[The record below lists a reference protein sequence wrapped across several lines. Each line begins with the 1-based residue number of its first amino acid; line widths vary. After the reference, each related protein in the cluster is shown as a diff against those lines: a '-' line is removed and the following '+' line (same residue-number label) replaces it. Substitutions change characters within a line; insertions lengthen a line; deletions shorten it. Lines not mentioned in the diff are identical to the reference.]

1 MTRAP
6 AVTVLSRRGEVEEQ
20 MDNEDKLRRYLKVV
34 TADLVQARKRSEE
47 LERRAGEPIAIIGMA
62 CRYPGGVRSPEDLW
76 ELAVT
81 GRDAITPFPDDRG
94 WDLDALADPDPDPL
108 GASSTRQGGFLPD
121 VADFDAGFW
130 GISPREAIA
139 LDPQQRLLL
148 ETSWQALERA
158 RIDPHSLHGSATGVF
173 VGPSVTDYAAL
184 LARYPAGF
192 EGLLLGGLAGAII
205 SGRISYLLGL
215 EGPAVTVDTGCSSSL
230 TALHLA
236 AGALRAGD
244 CSLALVGGVS
254 VLVTPGS
261 FVEFSIQ
268 RGLAPD
274 GRCKS
279 FGDAADGTSWA
290 EGVGMVVV
298 ERLSDARR
306 HGHPVL
312 AVLRGSAINQ
322 DGASNGLTAPS
333 GPSQQRVIRRALA
346 AAGLTSAD
354 VDAVEAHGTG
364 TTLGDPIE
372 AQALL
377 ATYGR
382 DRRPGR
388 PLYLGSLKSNLGHSQ
403 SAAGVGGLIKTVM
416 SLRHGVLAPTLHAD
430 PPSTEVDWTA
440 GDVELLHESRPWPE
454 TGDRP
459 RRAAVSAF
467 GIGGTNAHAIL
478 EAVPEEDAGREGD
491 GVAHRALAAVP
502 WPVSGRTAAALRAQ
516 AARLA
521 AFLADRAEPAD
532 PADVG
537 YSLAT
542 TRAALEHRGVV
553 VAADRDGLL
562 AGLGALARGT
572 PGTGVTTGA
581 TVRGRL
587 AFLFTGQ
594 GAQRPGMGREL
605 YAEHPVFAEAFDA
618 ACAHLDGPIGRS
630 LRDLTF
636 AEDDPRGL
644 LDRTGFAQPALF
656 AVETALFRLVES
668 WGVRPDFVAG
678 HSIGE
683 VTAAH
688 VAGVLSLEDACALV
702 AARARLMQGMAPGG
716 AMVAVRAAE
725 EDVLPMLDEPDLV
738 SVAAVNGPA
747 SVVLSGDG
755 EALAALVER
764 LADKGFRS
772 RELRVSHAFHSPRL
786 DPILADFRSA
796 VEGLSYAAPRIP
808 IVPLA
813 PGDADRGERMR
824 SADYWVAQA
833 RAEVRFQDGVVRLA
847 EAGVTTFLELGPNG
861 VLTAL
866 GRDCLPPAG
875 PDVPDRVFVPALRR
889 GRAEPAALMD
899 AVAALFVRGAPVD
912 WRAVYAGTG
921 AAHLDLPTYAFQ
933 RRRYWLVDHL
943 PAGAS
948 LLAHQGV
955 VGGEGAPPPD
965 AAPAEAIPEAPS
977 VRGRLADRPRREW
990 AEVLLAEVR
999 DQVAQLMGYDSIEDV
1014 DAQRGFAEL
1023 GFDSLTAAWMTERLG
1038 AVTGLEL
1045 PPTLVVDRPTPYAVA
1060 TYLADRFAALDDLGP
1075 PPAAPA
1081 TAPAGPSP
1089 APAGASPAGPSPAGP
1104 SPAGPAPTRPPV
1116 TEPLPALFAQA
1127 CAQGQV
1133 RDGLDLLAAAARLRV
1148 GTGSPPTR
1156 EPVSF
1161 SRGLPGP
1168 TLVCIPSVVAPSN
1181 VYQYARMADALR
1193 ATHNVAVLPL
1203 TGYADHEPLHPT
1215 RADLVAAVAE
1225 AVRRSVTGPYVLV
1238 GYSSGGWIAH
1248 AAAARLEDLGTAPE
1262 SLVLLDSHPPG
1273 STGLAE
1279 VQSDLLG
1286 DAYAGWTAAQPLRG
1300 AELTAMAHHLRLFD
1314 DWAPSEIGGVPTLL
1328 LRAAERMGGR
1338 PRTGERWQAHWGP
1351 DHDAA
1356 DVPGTHLS
1364 MIDEHAASTASAI
1377 TGWLARRPG
1386 HLRRPSTDET
1396 SGER

>member
-1 MTRAP
+1 MD
-6 AVTVLSRRGEVEEQ
+6 
-20 MDNEDKLRRYLKVV
+20 DNEHKLRSYLNLV
-34 TADLVQARKRSEE
+34 TADLVRARKRSEE
-47 LERRAGEPIAIIGMA
+47 LERRVGEPIAIVGMA

-76 ELAVT
+76 ELAIN
-81 GRDAITPFPDDRG
+81 GRDAITPFPHDRG
-94 WDLDALADPDPDPL
+94 WDLDALYDPDANRP
-108 GASSTRQGGFLPD
+108 GTSYTQQGGFLTD
-121 VADFDAGFW
+121 VADFDAQFW
-130 GISPREAIA
+130 GISPREATA

-158 RIDPHSLHGSATGVF
+158 RIDPHSLHGSETGVF

-215 EGPAVTVDTGCSSSL
+215 EGPAVTLDTGCSSSL

-244 CSLALVGGVS
+244 CSLALAGGVS

-261 FVEFSIQ
+261 FVEFSTQ

-290 EGVGMVVV
+290 EGVGMVVI

-346 AAGLTSAD
+346 AAGLKSSD

-382 DRRPGR
+382 DRQPGR
-388 PLYLGSLKSNLGHSQ
+388 PLFLGSLKSNLGHSQ

-416 SLRHGVLAPTLHAD
+416 SLRHGMLAPTLHAD

-440 GDVELLHESRPWPE
+440 GDVELLQESRSWPE
-454 TGDRP
+454 TEDRP

-467 GIGGTNAHAIL
+467 GIGGTNAHVIL

-491 GVAHRALAAVP
+491 GVAHRTLTAVP
-502 WPVSGRTAAALRAQ
+502 WLVSGRTVAAMRAQ
-516 AARLA
+516 AARLVT
-521 AFLADRAEPAD
+521 FLTHRAEPAGLT
-532 PADVG
+532 DVG

-542 TRAALEHRGVV
+542 TRAALDNRGVV
-553 VAADRDGLL
+553 VAADRDDLL
-562 AGLGALARGT
+562 AGLSALAGGT
-572 PGTGVTTGA
+572 PHTAVTTGA
-581 TVRGRL
+581 TARGRL

-594 GAQRPGMGREL
+594 GAQKLGMGRAL

-618 ACAHLDGPIGRS
+618 VCAHLDGPLGRS

-636 AEDDPRGL
+636 AEDDPLGL

-688 VAGVLSLEDACALV
+688 VAGILSLEDACALV

-725 EDVLPMLDEPDLV
+725 EDILPMLDELTGLV

-747 SVVLSGDG
+747 SVVLSGD
-755 EALAALVER
+755 EKTLTTLMAR
-764 LADKGFRS
+764 LTDKGLHP
-772 RELRVSHAFHSPRL
+772 RELRVSHAFHSPRI

-796 VEGLSYAAPRIP
+796 IESISYAAPRIP

-813 PGDADRGERMR
+813 PGEADRGERMR

-833 RAEVRFQDGVVRLA
+833 RAAVRFHDGVVRLS
-847 EAGVTTFLELGPNG
+847 EAGVTTYLELGPGG
-861 VLTAL
+861 VLAAL
-866 GRDCLPPAG
+866 GQDCLPPAG
-875 PDVPDRVFVPALRR
+875 PGAPERAFVPTLRQ
-889 GRAEPAALMD
+889 GRAEPAALLD
-899 AVAALFVRGAPVD
+899 AVAALFVRGVPVN

-921 AAHLDLPTYAFQ
+921 AAQLDLPTYAFQ

-943 PAGAS
+943 PEGAS
-948 LLAHQGV
+948 LLADQGV
-955 VGGEGAPPPD
+955 VGGTGAPLPD
-965 AAPAEAIPEAPS
+965 AVTAGTVTEFPS
-977 VRGRLADRPRREW
+977 VRGRMADRPRQEW
-990 AEVLLAEVR
+990 AEILLAEVCEH
-999 DQVAQLMGYDSIEDV
+999 VARLMGYDALEDV
-1014 DAQRGFAEL
+1014 NPQRGFAEL
-1023 GFDSLTAAWMTERLG
+1023 GFDSLTATWLSERLR

-1045 PPTLVVDRPTPYAVA
+1045 SRTLVIDWPTPHAVA
-1060 TYLADRFAALDDLGP
+1060 THLADCFAALEDLGT

-1081 TAPAGPSP
+1081 AAPARPT
-1089 APAGASPAGPSPAGP
+1089 PAGA
-1104 SPAGPAPTRPPV
+1104 GPATPPT
-1116 TEPLPALFAQA
+1116 TDPLPVLFAQA
-1127 CAQGQV
+1127 CAQNQV
-1133 RDGLDLLAAAARLRV
+1133 KDGLELLAVAARMRM
-1148 GTGSPPTR
+1148 GTGSPKMR
-1156 EPVSF
+1156 EPVGF
-1161 SRGLPGP
+1161 SQGFAGP
-1168 TLVCIPSVVAPSN
+1168 TLVCIPSVMAPSN
-1181 VYQYARMADALR
+1181 VYQYARMADTLR
-1193 ATHNVAVLPL
+1193 TTHNMAVLPL
-1203 TGYADHEPLHPT
+1203 TGYADHESLPPT
-1215 RADLVAAVAE
+1215 RTDLVAAVAE
-1225 AVRRSVTGPYVLV
+1225 TVLSHVTGPYVLV

-1248 AAAARLEDLGTAPE
+1248 TAAARLKELNTAPE
-1262 SLVLLDSHPPG
+1262 SLVLLDSHLPG

-1279 VQSDLLG
+1279 IQVDLLG
-1286 DAYAGWTAAQPLRG
+1286 DAYAEWTATQPLRG
-1300 AELTAMAHHLRLFD
+1300 AELTAMAHHLQLFD
-1314 DWAPSEIGGVPTLL
+1314 DWAPTGIGGVSTLL
-1328 LRAAERMGGR
+1328 LRATERMGGQ
-1338 PRTGERWQAHWGP
+1338 PRTDEHWQAHWGP
-1351 DHDAA
+1351 DHDAI

-1377 TGWLARRPG
+1377 SGWLARRPA
-1386 HLRRPSTDET
+1386 HP
-1396 SGER
+1396 

>member
-1 MTRAP
+1 
-6 AVTVLSRRGEVEEQ
+6 
-20 MDNEDKLRRYLKVV
+20 MDDNDHKLRHYLNLV

-47 LERRAGEPIAIIGMA
+47 LERRVGEPIAIVGMA

-81 GRDAITPFPDDRG
+81 GRDAITPFPQDRG
-94 WDLDALADPDPDPL
+94 WDLDSLYDPDPGRP
-108 GASSTRQGGFLPD
+108 GTSYTREGGFLSD
-121 VADFDAGFW
+121 VADFDAQFW
-130 GISPREAIA
+130 GISPREATA

-158 RIDPHSLHGSATGVF
+158 RIDPHSLHGSETGVF

-215 EGPAVTVDTGCSSSL
+215 EGPAVTLDTGCSSSL

-254 VLVTPGS
+254 VLATPGS
-261 FVEFSIQ
+261 FVEFSTQ

-279 FGDAADGTSWA
+279 FGDAADGTAWA

-306 HGHPVL
+306 HRHPVL

-346 AAGLTSAD
+346 AAGLTSSD

-388 PLYLGSLKSNLGHSQ
+388 PLFLGSLKSNLGHSQ

-416 SLRHGVLAPTLHAD
+416 SLRHGTLAPTLHAD

-440 GDVELLHESRPWPE
+440 GDIELLQEPRSWPE

-478 EAVPEEDAGREGD
+478 EAVPEDEPGREGD
-491 GVAHRALAAVP
+491 GVAHRTLAAVP
-502 WPVSGRTAAALRAQ
+502 WLVSGRTAAAMRAQ

-521 AFLADRAEPAD
+521 AFLTDRAEPAD
-532 PADVG
+532 PTDVG
-537 YSLAT
+537 HSLAT
-542 TRAALEHRGVV
+542 TRAALDSRGVV
-553 VAADRDGLL
+553 VASDREDLL

-572 PGTGVTTGA
+572 PHAAVTTGT

-594 GAQRPGMGREL
+594 GAQKPGMGREL

-618 ACAHLDGPIGRS
+618 VCAHLDGPLGRS

-636 AEDDPRGL
+636 AGDGPPDL

-688 VAGVLSLEDACALV
+688 VAGILSLEDACALV
-702 AARARLMQGMAPGG
+702 AARARLMQDMPPGG

-725 EDVLPMLDEPDLV
+725 EDILPMLDQLTGLV

-747 SVVLSGDG
+747 SVVLSGD
-755 EALAALVER
+755 EKALATLTAT
-764 LADKGFRS
+764 LADKGLRP
-772 RELRVSHAFHSPRL
+772 RTLRVSHAFHSPRI
-786 DPILADFRSA
+786 DPILAGFRSA
-796 VEGLSYAAPRIP
+796 IESLSYAAPRIP
-808 IVPLA
+808 VVPLA
-813 PGDADRGERMR
+813 PGGADRGERMR

-833 RAEVRFQDGVVRLA
+833 REAVRFHDGVVRLS
-847 EAGVTTFLELGPNG
+847 EAGVTTFLELGPGG
-861 VLTAL
+861 VLAAL

-875 PDVPDRVFVPALRR
+875 TGMPERAFVPTLRQ
-889 GRAEPAALMD
+889 GRAEPAALLD
-899 AVAALFVRGAPVD
+899 AVAALFVRGVPVD
-912 WRAVYAGTG
+912 WRAVYTGTG
-921 AAHLDLPTYAFQ
+921 AAQLDLPTYAFQ

-943 PAGAS
+943 PTGAS
-948 LLAHQGV
+948 LLADQGV
-955 VGGEGAPPPD
+955 VGGTGAPL
-965 AAPAEAIPEAPS
+965 PEAVTAETVPGIPS
-977 VRGRLADRPRREW
+977 VRAAMADRPRREW
-990 AEVLLAEVR
+990 AEILLAAVR
-999 DQVAQLMGYDSIEDV
+999 DQAAQLMGYDAPEDV
-1014 DAQRGFAEL
+1014 DPQRGFAEL
-1023 GFDSLTAAWMTERLG
+1023 GFDSLTAVWLTERLG

-1045 PPTLVVDRPTPYAVA
+1045 PRTLVVDWPTPHAVA
-1060 TYLADRFAALDDLGP
+1060 THLADRFAALGDLGT

-1081 TAPAGPSP
+1081 AAPARPT
-1089 APAGASPAGPSPAGP
+1089 PAGADRATPPA
-1104 SPAGPAPTRPPV
+1104 TD
-1116 TEPLPALFAQA
+1116 PLPVLFAQA
-1127 CAQGQV
+1127 CAQNQV
-1133 RDGLDLLAAAARLRV
+1133 KDGLELLAVAARMRV
-1148 GTGSPPTR
+1148 GAGSPRMR

-1161 SRGLPGP
+1161 SQGFAGP
-1168 TLVCIPSVVAPSN
+1168 TLVCVPSVMAPSN
-1181 VYQYARMADALR
+1181 VYQYARTADTLR
-1193 ATHNVAVLPL
+1193 TTHNMAVLSLP
-1203 TGYADHEPLHPT
+1203 GYADHESLHRT
-1215 RADLVAAVAE
+1215 RTDLVAAVAE
-1225 AVRRSVTGPYVLV
+1225 TVLSHVTGPYVLV

-1248 AAAARLEDLGTAPE
+1248 AAAARLKDLGTAPE
-1262 SLVLLDSHPPG
+1262 SLVLLDSHLPG

-1279 VQSDLLG
+1279 IQSDLLG
-1286 DAYAGWTAAQPLRG
+1286 DAYAEWTATQPPRG
-1300 AELTAMAHHLRLFD
+1300 AELTAMAHHLQLFD
-1314 DWAPSEIGGVPTLL
+1314 DWAPTDIDGVSTLL
-1328 LRAAERMGGR
+1328 LCAIGRMGGQ
-1338 PRTGERWQAHWGP
+1338 PRTGEHRRAHWGP
-1351 DHDAA
+1351 EHDTV

-1377 TGWLARRPG
+1377 SDWLARRPA
-1386 HLRRPSTDET
+1386 RPPHTDSIGQEAP
-1396 SGER
+1396 

>member
-1 MTRAP
+1 
-6 AVTVLSRRGEVEEQ
+6 

-34 TADLVQARKRSEE
+34 TADLMQARKRSEE

-94 WDLDALADPDPDPL
+94 WDLDSLYDPDPDRP
-108 GASSTRQGGFLPD
+108 GTSSTRQGGFLAD

-130 GISPREAIA
+130 GISPREAVA
-139 LDPQQRLLL
+139 MDPQQRLLL

-184 LARYPAGF
+184 LARYPTGF

-306 HGHPVL
+306 HRHPVL

-346 AAGLTSAD
+346 AAGLKSSD
-354 VDAVEAHGTG
+354 IDAVEAHGTG

-388 PLYLGSLKSNLGHSQ
+388 PLFLGSLKSNLGHSQ

-440 GDVELLHESRPWPE
+440 GDIELLHQSRPWPE
-454 TGDRP
+454 TEDRP

-467 GIGGTNAHAIL
+467 GIGGTNAHVIL
-478 EAVPEEDAGREGD
+478 EAVSEEEAGREGD
-491 GVAHRALAAVP
+491 GVAHRTLAAVP
-502 WPVSGRTAAALRAQ
+502 WPVSGRTAAAMRAQ

-521 AFLADRAEPAD
+521 AFLTNRAEPAD
-532 PADVG
+532 PTDVG

-562 AGLGALARGT
+562 AGLTALAQGT
-572 PGTGVTTGA
+572 PDAAVTTGA

-594 GAQRPGMGREL
+594 GAQKLGMGREL

-618 ACAHLDGPIGRS
+618 VCARLDGPIGRS
-630 LRDLTF
+630 LRELTF
-636 AEDDPRGL
+636 ADDDALGL

-688 VAGVLSLEDACALV
+688 VAGILSLEDACALV
-702 AARARLMQGMAPGG
+702 AARARLMQGMSPGG

-725 EDVLPMLDEPDLV
+725 EDVLPMLDRLDGLV

-747 SVVLSGDG
+747 SVVLSGD
-755 EALAALVER
+755 EKALATVVER
-764 LADKGFRS
+764 LADKGVRS
-772 RELRVSHAFHSPRL
+772 RELRVSHAFHSPRI
-786 DPILADFRSA
+786 DSILADFRSA
-796 VEGLSYAAPRIP
+796 IEGISYAAPRIP
-808 IVPLA
+808 VVPLA

-833 RAEVRFQDGVVRLA
+833 RAAVRFLDGVVRLG
-847 EAGVTTFLELGPNG
+847 EAGVTTFLELGPGG

-875 PDVPDRVFVPALRR
+875 PDVPERAFVPTLRQ
-889 GRAEPAALMD
+889 GRAESAALMD
-899 AVAALFVRGAPVD
+899 AVAALFVRGVPVD

-921 AAHLDLPTYAFQ
+921 AAQLDLPTYAFQ

-943 PAGAS
+943 PSGAS
-948 LLAHQGV
+948 LLADQGV
-955 VGGEGAPPPD
+955 AGGKGVPPPD
-965 AAPAEAIPEAPS
+965 AVPAEAIPRMPS
-977 VRGRLADRPRREW
+977 VRGRLAGRPRQEW
-990 AEVLLAEVR
+990 AEILLAEVR
-999 DQVAQLMGYDSIEDV
+999 HQAAQLMGYDAPEDV

-1045 PPTLVVDRPTPYAVA
+1045 PRALVIDWPTPYAVA
-1060 TYLADRFAALDDLGP
+1060 THLADRFAALDDLEP
-1075 PPAAPA
+1075 LPVAPAA
-1081 TAPAGPSP
+1081 APAGPSP
-1089 APAGASPAGPSPAGP
+1089 AAESPATPPA
-1104 SPAGPAPTRPPV
+1104 

-1133 RDGLDLLAAAARLRV
+1133 RDGLEMLAVAARLRV
-1148 GTGSPPTR
+1148 SAVSPPMR
-1156 EPVSF
+1156 APVSF
-1161 SRGLPGP
+1161 SRGLAGP
-1168 TLVCIPSVVAPSN
+1168 TLICIPSVVAPSN

-1193 ATHNVAVLPL
+1193 TTHNMAVLPL
-1203 TGYADHEPLHPT
+1203 TGYADHETLSPT
-1215 RADLVAAVAE
+1215 RTDLVAAVAE
-1225 AVRRSVTGPYVLV
+1225 AVRGSVTGPYVLV

-1248 AAAARLEDLGTAPE
+1248 AAAALLKDSGTAPE
-1262 SLVLLDSHPPG
+1262 SLVLLDSHLPG
-1273 STGLAE
+1273 SAGLAE
-1279 VQSDLLG
+1279 IQFDLLG
-1286 DAYAGWTAAQPLRG
+1286 DAYAEWTATQPPRG

-1314 DWAPSEIGGVPTLL
+1314 DWAPAEISGVPTLL
-1328 LRAAERMGGR
+1328 LRATERMGGQ
-1338 PRTGERWQAHWGP
+1338 PRTSEHWQARWGP
-1351 DHDAA
+1351 DHDAV

-1364 MIDEHAASTASAI
+1364 MVDEHAASTASAI
-1377 TGWLARRPG
+1377 TGWLARRPE
-1386 HLRRPSTDET
+1386 HFRHPSTDVT
-1396 SGER
+1396 SWER

>member
-1 MTRAP
+1 
-6 AVTVLSRRGEVEEQ
+6 
-20 MDNEDKLRRYLKVV
+20 MDNEHKLRSYLNLV

-47 LERRAGEPIAIIGMA
+47 LERRAGEPIAIVGMA

-81 GRDAITPFPDDRG
+81 GRDAITPFPNDRG
-94 WDLDALADPDPDPL
+94 WDLDSLSNPDPDHP
-108 GASSTRQGGFLPD
+108 GTSCTQQGGFLAD

-139 LDPQQRLLL
+139 MDPQQRLLL

-158 RIDPHSLHGSATGVF
+158 RIDPHSLHGSETGVF

-184 LARYPAGF
+184 LARYPTGF
-192 EGLLLGGLAGAII
+192 EGLLLGSVSGAII

-230 TALHLA
+230 VALHLA

-244 CSLALVGGVS
+244 CPLALVGGVS

-306 HGHPVL
+306 HRHPVL

-346 AAGLTSAD
+346 AAGLKSSD

-382 DRRPGR
+382 GRRPGR
-388 PLYLGSLKSNLGHSQ
+388 PLLLGALKSNLGHTH

-416 SLRHGVLAPTLHAD
+416 SLRAGMLAPTLHAD

-440 GDVELLHESRPWPE
+440 GDIELLHQARSWPE
-454 TGDRP
+454 TEDRP

-467 GIGGTNAHAIL
+467 GIGGTNAHVIL
-478 EAVPEEDAGREGD
+478 EAVPDEEAGWEGD
-491 GVAHRALAAVP
+491 GVAHRTLAVVP
-502 WPVSGRTAAALRAQ
+502 WLVSGRTAAAMRAQ

-521 AFLADRAEPAD
+521 AFLTNRAEPAD
-532 PADVG
+532 PTDVG

-553 VAADRDGLL
+553 VATDRDDLL
-562 AGLGALARGT
+562 AGLRALAAGT
-572 PGTGVTTGA
+572 PDAAVTTGA
-581 TVRGRL
+581 AARGRL

-594 GAQRPGMGREL
+594 GAQKLGMGREL
-605 YAEHPVFAEAFDA
+605 YAEQAVFAEAFDA
-618 ACAHLDGPIGRS
+618 VCAHLDGPIGRS

-636 AEDDPRGL
+636 AEDDPLGL

-656 AVETALFRLVES
+656 ALETALFRLVES

-688 VAGVLSLEDACALV
+688 VAGILSLEDACALV
-702 AARARLMQGMAPGG
+702 AARARLMQGMSPGG
-716 AMVAVRAAE
+716 AMVAVHAAE
-725 EDVLPMLDEPDLV
+725 EDILPMLDELAGLV
-738 SVAAVNGPA
+738 SIAAVNGPT
-747 SVVLSGDG
+747 SVVLSGD
-755 EALAALVER
+755 ETTLATVVGR
-764 LADKGFRS
+764 LTDEGLRS
-772 RELRVSHAFHSPRL
+772 RALRVSHAFHSPRI

-796 VEGLSYAAPRIP
+796 IEGISYAAPRIP

-813 PGDADRGERMR
+813 PGEADRGERMR
-824 SADYWVAQA
+824 SADYWIAQA
-833 RAEVRFQDGVVRLA
+833 RAEVRFLDGVVRLS
-847 EAGVTTFLELGPNG
+847 EAGVTTFLELGPSG
-861 VLTAL
+861 VLAAL

-875 PDVPDRVFVPALRR
+875 PDVPERVFVPTLRR
-889 GRAEPAALMD
+889 GRAEPAALLD
-899 AVAALFVRGAPVD
+899 AVAALFVRGVPVD
-912 WRAVYAGTG
+912 WRAVYACTG
-921 AAHLDLPTYAFQ
+921 AAQLDLPTYAFQ
-933 RRRYWLVDHL
+933 RRRYWLADHL

-948 LLAHQGV
+948 LLADQGV
-955 VGGEGAPPPD
+955 VGGKGAPLPD
-965 AAPAEAIPEAPS
+965 AVPAEAIPEMPS
-977 VRGRLADRPRREW
+977 VRGRLADRPRQEW
-990 AEVLLAEVR
+990 AEILLAEVR
-999 DQVAQLMGYDSIEDV
+999 DQVAQLMGYDALEDV
-1014 DAQRGFAEL
+1014 DVQRGFAEL

-1045 PPTLVVDRPTPYAVA
+1045 SRTLVIDWPTPYAVA
-1060 TYLADRFAALDDLGP
+1060 THLADRFAALDDLETP
-1075 PPAAPA
+1075 PVAPIA
-1081 TAPAGPSP
+1081 TQAGPSP
-1089 APAGASPAGPSPAGP
+1089 ARADLATPS
-1104 SPAGPAPTRPPV
+1104 T

-1127 CAQGQV
+1127 CAQGQTN
-1133 RDGLDLLAAAARLRV
+1133 DGLELLAVAARLRV
-1148 GTGSPPTR
+1148 GTGSPQMR

-1161 SRGLPGP
+1161 SQGLRAP

-1193 ATHNVAVLPL
+1193 VTHNMAVLPL
-1203 TGYADHEPLHPT
+1203 TGYADHEPLPPT
-1215 RADLVAAVAE
+1215 RTDLVAAVAE
-1225 AVRRSVTGPYVLV
+1225 AVRDNVTGPYVLV

-1248 AAAARLEDLGTAPE
+1248 AAAARLKDLNTAPE
-1262 SLVLLDSHPPG
+1262 SLVLLDSHLPG
-1273 STGLAE
+1273 STGLTE
-1279 VQSDLLG
+1279 IQFDLLG
-1286 DAYAGWTAAQPLRG
+1286 DAYAEWTATQPLRG
-1300 AELTAMAHHLRLFD
+1300 SELTAMAHHLRLFN
-1314 DWAPSEIGGVPTLL
+1314 DWAPTEISGIPTLL
-1328 LRAAERMGGR
+1328 LRATERMGSQ
-1338 PRTGERWQAHWGP
+1338 PRTGEHWQAHWGP
-1351 DHDAA
+1351 DHDAI

-1377 TGWLARRPG
+1377 IGWLARRPA
-1386 HLRRPSTDET
+1386 HPQHADLIKQET
-1396 SGER
+1396 S

>member
-1 MTRAP
+1 MD
-6 AVTVLSRRGEVEEQ
+6 
-20 MDNEDKLRRYLKVV
+20 DNEHKLRRYLTLV
-34 TADLVQARKRSEE
+34 TADLVRARERSEE
-47 LERRAGEPIAIIGMA
+47 LERRVGEPIAIVGMA

-76 ELAVT
+76 ELAIT
-81 GRDAITPFPDDRG
+81 GRDAITPFPRDRG
-94 WDLDALADPDPDPL
+94 WDLDSLYDPDQNRP
-108 GASSTRQGGFLPD
+108 GTSYTQQGGFLTD
-121 VADFDAGFW
+121 VADFDAQFW
-130 GISPREAIA
+130 GISPREATA
-139 LDPQQRLLL
+139 MDPQQRLLL

-158 RIDPHSLHGSATGVF
+158 RIDPHSLHGSETGVF

-184 LARYPAGF
+184 LARYPTGF

-215 EGPAVTVDTGCSSSL
+215 EGPAVTLDTGCSSSL

-254 VLVTPGS
+254 VLATPGS
-261 FVEFSIQ
+261 FVEFSTQ

-306 HGHPVL
+306 HRHPVL

-346 AAGLTSAD
+346 AAGLKSSD
-354 VDAVEAHGTG
+354 IDAVEAHGTG

-382 DRRPGR
+382 DRQPGR
-388 PLYLGSLKSNLGHSQ
+388 PLFLGSLKSNLGHSQ

-430 PPSTEVDWTA
+430 PPSSEVDWTA
-440 GDVELLHESRPWPE
+440 GDVELLQESRSWPE
-454 TGDRP
+454 TEDRP

-467 GIGGTNAHAIL
+467 GIGGTNAHVIL
-478 EAVPEEDAGREGD
+478 EAVPEEDAGREG
-491 GVAHRALAAVP
+491 GVVAHRTLAAVP
-502 WPVSGRTAAALRAQ
+502 WLVSGRTVAAMRAQ

-521 AFLADRAEPAD
+521 TFLTHRAASADLT
-532 PADVG
+532 DVG

-542 TRAALEHRGVV
+542 TRAALNNRGVV
-553 VAADRDGLL
+553 VAADRDDLL
-562 AGLGALARGT
+562 AGLSALAGGT
-572 PGTGVTTGA
+572 PHAAVTTGSTA
-581 TVRGRL
+581 RGRL

-594 GAQRPGMGREL
+594 GAQKLGMGREL

-618 ACAHLDGPIGRS
+618 VCAHLDGPLGRS

-636 AEDDPRGL
+636 AEDDPQGL

-688 VAGVLSLEDACALV
+688 VAGILSLEDACALV
-702 AARARLMQGMAPGG
+702 AARARLMQSMAPGG

-725 EDVLPMLDEPDLV
+725 EDILPMLDQLTGLV
-738 SVAAVNGPA
+738 SVAAVNGPT
-747 SVVLSGDG
+747 SVVLSGD
-755 EALAALVER
+755 EKTLTTLMATLT
-764 LADKGFRS
+764 DKGLHP
-772 RELRVSHAFHSPRL
+772 RELRVSHAFHSPRIE
-786 DPILADFRSA
+786 PILADFRSA
-796 VEGLSYAAPRIP
+796 IESISYAAPRIP

-813 PGDADRGERMR
+813 PGEADRGERMR

-833 RAEVRFQDGVVRLA
+833 RAAVRFHDGVVRLS
-847 EAGVTTFLELGPNG
+847 EAGVTTYLELGPGG
-861 VLTAL
+861 VLAAL
-866 GRDCLPPAG
+866 GQDCLPPAG
-875 PDVPDRVFVPALRR
+875 PGVPERAFVPTLRQ
-889 GRAEPAALMD
+889 GRAEPAALLD
-899 AVAALFVRGAPVD
+899 AMAALFVRGVPVD

-921 AAHLDLPTYAFQ
+921 AAQLDLPTYAFQ

-948 LLAHQGV
+948 LLPDQGV
-955 VGGEGAPPPD
+955 GGGTGATLPD
-965 AAPAEAIPEAPS
+965 AVTAETVTGIPS
-977 VRGRLADRPRREW
+977 VRGKMADRPRQEW
-990 AEVLLAEVR
+990 AGILLAEVR
-999 DQVAQLMGYDSIEDV
+999 EQVARLMGYDALEDV
-1014 DAQRGFAEL
+1014 NPQRGFAEL
-1023 GFDSLTAAWMTERLG
+1023 GFDSLTAAWLFERLR
-1038 AVTGLEL
+1038 AATGLEL
-1045 PPTLVVDRPTPYAVA
+1045 SRTLVIDRPTPHAVA
-1060 TYLADRFAALDDLGP
+1060 THLADRFAALEDLEA

-1081 TAPAGPSP
+1081 AAPARPT
-1089 APAGASPAGPSPAGP
+1089 PAGADRATP
-1104 SPAGPAPTRPPV
+1104 PT
-1116 TEPLPALFAQA
+1116 TDPLPVLFAQA
-1127 CAQGQV
+1127 CAQNQV
-1133 RDGLDLLAAAARLRV
+1133 KDGLELLAVAARMRV
-1148 GTGSPPTR
+1148 GTGSPKMR
-1156 EPVSF
+1156 EPVGF
-1161 SRGLPGP
+1161 SQGFAGP
-1168 TLVCIPSVVAPSN
+1168 TLVCIPSVMAPSN
-1181 VYQYARMADALR
+1181 VYQYARMADTLR
-1193 ATHNVAVLPL
+1193 TTHNMAVLPL
-1203 TGYADHEPLHPT
+1203 TGYADHESLPPT
-1215 RADLVAAVAE
+1215 RTDLVAAVAE
-1225 AVRRSVTGPYVLV
+1225 TVLNNVTGPYVLV

-1248 AAAARLEDLGTAPE
+1248 AAAARLKDLDTAPE
-1262 SLVLLDSHPPG
+1262 SLVLLDSHLPG

-1279 VQSDLLG
+1279 IQIDLLG
-1286 DAYAGWTAAQPLRG
+1286 DAYAEWTATQPLRG
-1300 AELTAMAHHLRLFD
+1300 AELTAMAHHLQMFD
-1314 DWAPSEIGGVPTLL
+1314 DWAPTDIGGVSTLL
-1328 LRAAERMGGR
+1328 LRATERMGGQ
-1338 PRTGERWQAHWGP
+1338 PRTGEHWQAHWGP
-1351 DHDAA
+1351 DHDAI

-1377 TGWLARRPG
+1377 SGWLARRPA
-1386 HLRRPSTDET
+1386 HP
-1396 SGER
+1396 

>member
-1 MTRAP
+1 
-6 AVTVLSRRGEVEEQ
+6 
-20 MDNEDKLRRYLKVV
+20 MDNEDKLRRYLKLV
-34 TADLVQARKRSEE
+34 TADLVEARKRSEE
-47 LERRAGEPIAIIGMA
+47 LERRAVEPIAIVGMA

-81 GRDAITPFPDDRG
+81 GRDAITPFPRDRG
-94 WDLDALADPDPDPL
+94 WDLDSLYHPDPERP
-108 GASSTRQGGFLPD
+108 GTSYTQQGGFLAD
-121 VADFDAGFW
+121 VADFDAQFW

-139 LDPQQRLLL
+139 MDPQQRLLL
-148 ETSWQALERA
+148 ETSWQALEKA
-158 RIDPHSLHGSATGVF
+158 RIDPHSLHGSETGVF

-184 LARYPAGF
+184 LARYPTGF
-192 EGLLLGGLAGAII
+192 EGLLLSGLAGAII
-205 SGRISYLLGL
+205 SGRLSYLLGL

-290 EGVGMVVV
+290 EGVGMVVI
-298 ERLSDARR
+298 ERLSDAHR
-306 HGHPVL
+306 HRHPVL

-346 AAGLTSAD
+346 AAGLTSSD

-388 PLYLGSLKSNLGHSQ
+388 PLFLGSLKSNLGHSQ

-416 SLRHGVLAPTLHAD
+416 SLRHGMLAPTLHAE

-440 GDVELLHESRPWPE
+440 GDIELLQESRSWPE
-454 TGDRP
+454 TEDRP

-467 GIGGTNAHAIL
+467 GIGGTNAHVIL

-491 GVAHRALAAVP
+491 GVAHRTLAAVP
-502 WPVSGRTAAALRAQ
+502 WLVSGRTAAAMRAQ

-521 AFLADRAEPAD
+521 AFLTNRAEPAD
-532 PADVG
+532 PTDVG

-542 TRAALEHRGVV
+542 TRAALENRGVV

-562 AGLGALARGT
+562 GGLSALAAGT
-572 PGTGVTTGA
+572 PDAAVTTGA

-594 GAQRPGMGREL
+594 GAQKLGMGREL

-618 ACAHLDGPIGRS
+618 VCAHLDGPIGRS
-630 LRDLTF
+630 LRELTF
-636 AEDDPRGL
+636 AEDDPLSL

-656 AVETALFRLVES
+656 AVESALFRLVES

-688 VAGVLSLEDACALV
+688 VAGILSLQDACALV
-702 AARARLMQGMAPGG
+702 ATRARLMQGMSPGG

-725 EDVLPMLDEPDLV
+725 EDILPMLDQLAGLV
-738 SVAAVNGPA
+738 SVAAVNGPT
-747 SVVLSGDG
+747 SVVLSG
-755 EALAALVER
+755 EKKTLTTLMER
-764 LADKGFRS
+764 LADKGIHS
-772 RELRVSHAFHSPRL
+772 RELRVSHAFHSPRI
-786 DPILADFRSA
+786 DPIVADFRSA
-796 VEGLSYAAPRIP
+796 IEGISYAAPRIP

-833 RAEVRFQDGVVRLA
+833 RAAVRFHDGVVRLS
-847 EAGVTTFLELGPNG
+847 EAGVTSFLELGPGG
-861 VLTAL
+861 VLAAL
-866 GRDCLPPAG
+866 GQDCLPPAG
-875 PDVPDRVFVPALRR
+875 PDVPARVFVPTLRK
-889 GRAEPAALMD
+889 GRAEPAALLD
-899 AVAALFVRGAPVD
+899 AVAALFVRGVPVD

-921 AAHLDLPTYAFQ
+921 ATQRDLPTYAFQ

-948 LLAHQGV
+948 LLANQGV
-955 VGGEGAPPPD
+955 VGGKGAPPLD
-965 AAPAEAIPEAPS
+965 AVLAEAIPEMSS
-977 VRGRLADRPRREW
+977 VRGRLADRPRQEW
-990 AEVLLAEVR
+990 AEILLAEVR
-999 DQVAQLMGYDSIEDV
+999 NQAAQLMGYDALEDV

-1045 PPTLVVDRPTPYAVA
+1045 SRTLVIDWPTPYAVA
-1060 TYLADRFAALDDLGP
+1060 THLADRFAALDDLEP

-1081 TAPAGPSP
+1081 AT
-1089 APAGASPAGPSPAGP
+1089 PAGPSPAGEGLAAP
-1104 SPAGPAPTRPPV
+1104 PA

-1133 RDGLDLLAAAARLRV
+1133 QDGLELLAVAARLRV
-1148 GTGSPPTR
+1148 GTGSPPIR

-1161 SRGLPGP
+1161 SQGLAGP
-1168 TLVCIPSVVAPSN
+1168 TLVCIPSVVAPCN
-1181 VYQYARMADALR
+1181 VYQYARMAGALR
-1193 ATHNVAVLPL
+1193 TTHNMAVLPL
-1203 TGYADHEPLHPT
+1203 TGYADHEALPPT
-1215 RADLVAAVAE
+1215 RTDLVAAVAE
-1225 AVRRSVTGPYVLV
+1225 AVRGSVTGPYVLV

-1248 AAAARLEDLGTAPE
+1248 AAAARLKDLNTAPE
-1262 SLVLLDSHPPG
+1262 SLVLLDSHLPG

-1279 VQSDLLG
+1279 IQFDLLG
-1286 DAYAGWTAAQPLRG
+1286 DAYAEWTATQPLRG
-1300 AELTAMAHHLRLFD
+1300 AELTAMAHHLQLFT
-1314 DWAPSEIGGVPTLL
+1314 DWAPTEISGISTLL
-1328 LRAAERMGGR
+1328 LRATERMGGQ
-1338 PRTGERWQAHWGP
+1338 PRTGEHWQAHWGP
-1351 DHDAA
+1351 GHDAI

-1364 MIDEHAASTASAI
+1364 MVDEHAASTASAI
-1377 TGWLARRPG
+1377 VGWLARRPE
-1386 HLRRPSTDET
+1386 HFRPPATDM
-1396 SGER
+1396 SSWER

>member
-1 MTRAP
+1 MIR
-6 AVTVLSRRGEVEEQ
+6 V
-20 MDNEDKLRRYLKVV
+20 DNEDKLRRYLKLV
-34 TADLVQARKRSEE
+34 TADLVEARKRSAE
-47 LERRAGEPIAIIGMA
+47 LERRDGEPIAIVGMA

-81 GRDAITPFPDDRG
+81 GRDAITPFPGDRG
-94 WDLDALADPDPDPL
+94 WDLDSLYHPDPEHP
-108 GASSTRQGGFLPD
+108 GTSYTRQGGFLAD
-121 VADFDAGFW
+121 VADFDAPFW

-139 LDPQQRLLL
+139 MDPQQRLLL
-148 ETSWQALERA
+148 ETTWQAIERA
-158 RIDPHSLHGSATGVF
+158 RIDPHSLHGSETGVF

-192 EGLLLGGLAGAII
+192 EGLLLSGLAGAII
-205 SGRISYLLGL
+205 SGRLSYLLGL

-261 FVEFSIQ
+261 FVEFSTQ

-306 HGHPVL
+306 HRHPVL

-346 AAGLTSAD
+346 AAGLRSAD

-388 PLYLGSLKSNLGHSQ
+388 PLFLGSLKSNLGHSQ

-440 GDVELLHESRPWPE
+440 GDIELLHEPRPWPE
-454 TGDRP
+454 TEDRP

-478 EAVPEEDAGREGD
+478 EAVSEEDAADTGREGD

-502 WPVSGRTAAALRAQ
+502 WLVSGRTATAMRAQ

-521 AFLADRAEPAD
+521 AFLKDRAEPAD
-532 PADVG
+532 PTDVG

-542 TRAALEHRGVV
+542 TRAALENRGVV

-562 AGLGALARGT
+562 AGLGALVKGT
-572 PGTGVTTGA
+572 PDAAVTTGA

-594 GAQRPGMGREL
+594 GAQKLGMGREL

-618 ACAHLDGPIGRS
+618 VCARLDGPIGRS
-630 LRDLTF
+630 LRELTF
-636 AEDDPRGL
+636 ADDDPLDL

-656 AVETALFRLVES
+656 AIEVALFRLVES

-683 VTAAH
+683 ITAAH
-688 VAGVLSLEDACALV
+688 VAGIFTLEDACALV
-702 AARARLMQGMAPGG
+702 AARARLMQSMSPGG
-716 AMVAVRAAE
+716 AMIAVRAAE
-725 EDVLPMLDEPDLV
+725 EDILPMLDQLDGLV

-747 SVVLSGDG
+747 SVVLSGD
-755 EALAALVER
+755 EKTLTTLMET

-772 RELRVSHAFHSPRL
+772 RELRVSHAFHSPRI

-796 VEGLSYAAPRIP
+796 IEGISYAAPRIP

-833 RAEVRFQDGVVRLA
+833 RAEVRFLDGVVRLS
-847 EAGVTTFLELGPNG
+847 EAGVTTFLELGPGG
-861 VLTAL
+861 VLAAL

-875 PDVPDRVFVPALRR
+875 PDVPERVFVPVLRR

-899 AVAALFVRGAPVD
+899 AVAALFVRGVPVD

-921 AAHLDLPTYAFQ
+921 AAQLDLPTYAFQ

-948 LLAHQGV
+948 LLADQGGV
-955 VGGEGAPPPD
+955 AGKGTPPPD
-965 AAPAEAIPEAPS
+965 AVPGEEIPELPS
-977 VRGRLADRPRREW
+977 VRGRLADRPREEW
-990 AEVLLAEVR
+990 AEILLAEVR
-999 DQVAQLMGYDSIEDV
+999 NQAAQLMGYDAVEDV
-1014 DAQRGFAEL
+1014 DVQRGFAEL
-1023 GFDSLTAAWMTERLG
+1023 GFDSLTAAWMTERLA

-1045 PPTLVVDRPTPYAVA
+1045 ARTLVIDRPTPYAVA
-1060 TYLADRFAALDDLGP
+1060 THLADRFAALDDLEP

-1081 TAPAGPSP
+1081 TPPSP
-1089 APAGASPAGPSPAGP
+1089 TPAGPSPAGESLAKP
-1104 SPAGPAPTRPPV
+1104 PATD
-1116 TEPLPALFAQA
+1116 PLPALFAQA

-1133 RDGLDLLAAAARLRV
+1133 RDGLELLAVAARLRV
-1148 GTGSPPTR
+1148 GTGSPPMR
-1156 EPVSF
+1156 KPVSF
-1161 SRGLPGP
+1161 SQGFTGP

-1193 ATHNVAVLPL
+1193 TTHNMAVLPL
-1203 TGYADHEPLHPT
+1203 TGYADHEPLSPART
-1215 RADLVAAVAE
+1215 DLVAAVAE
-1225 AVRRSVTGPYVLV
+1225 AILGGVAGPYVLV

-1248 AAAARLEDLGTAPE
+1248 AAAARLKELNTAPE

-1279 VQSDLLG
+1279 IQFDLLG
-1286 DAYAGWTAAQPLRG
+1286 DAYAEWTATQPPRG
-1300 AELTAMAHHLRLFD
+1300 TELTAMAHHLRLFD
-1314 DWAPSEIGGVPTLL
+1314 DWAPTGISGMPTLL
-1328 LRAAERMGGR
+1328 LRATERMGGR
-1338 PRTGERWQAHWGP
+1338 PSTGEHWQAHWVP
-1351 DHDAA
+1351 AHDAI

-1377 TGWLARRPG
+1377 TGWL
-1386 HLRRPSTDET
+1386 
-1396 SGER
+1396 